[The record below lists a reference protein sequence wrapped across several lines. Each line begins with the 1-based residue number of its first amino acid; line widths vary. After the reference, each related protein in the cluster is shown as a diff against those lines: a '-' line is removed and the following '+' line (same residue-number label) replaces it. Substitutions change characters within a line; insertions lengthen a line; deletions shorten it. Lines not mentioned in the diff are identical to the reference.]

1 MATQPTPANGTER
14 RETIPREILKQVR
27 RIEIGTRGLVN
38 EVFSGEYHSVFKGR
52 GMNFAEVREYQY
64 GDDIRSID
72 WNVTAR
78 SGAPFVKVF
87 EEERELTVM
96 LLVDVSASGDF
107 GTRERL
113 KGEMAVEICALLA
126 FSAIKN
132 NDKVG
137 LVIFSDRIEKFVPPR
152 KGRRHVL
159 RVLRELLYHE
169 PEGRG
174 TDITAALDY
183 LNHVQKKKAVT
194 FLVSDFQ
201 DEGFERALSIAG
213 RRHDVVA
220 VRVSDPRE
228 RTLPPVGWMELE
240 DPETGERVMVDTSDV
255 DFRQRFAERVERRRA
270 ELDRALRRSKVDVV
284 DVETGRPYVEPL
296 MRFFRERARRQ

>member
-1 MATQPTPANGTER
+1 M
-14 RETIPREILKQVR
+14 IPREILKQVR
-27 RIEIGTRGLVN
+27 RIEISTRGLVN

-78 SGAPFVKVF
+78 NGAPFVKIF

-107 GTRERL
+107 GSSTRMKAEI
-113 KGEMAVEICALLA
+113 AVEICALLA

-137 LVIFSDRIEKFVPPR
+137 LVIFTDRIEKFVPPR

-159 RVLRELLYHE
+159 RVLRELLYHR
-169 PEGRG
+169 PEHTG

-183 LNHVQKKKAVT
+183 LNHVQRKKAVT
-194 FLVSDFQ
+194 FLVSDFR
-201 DEGFERALSIAG
+201 DEGFEKALAVAG
-213 RRHDVVA
+213 RRHDLIA
-220 VRVSDPRE
+220 VRLEDRRE
-228 RTLPPVGWMELE
+228 QVLPALGYLELE
-240 DPETGERVMVDTSDV
+240 DPETGERVVVNTSSAE
-255 DFRQRFAERVERRRA
+255 FRSRFGERVRDRRA
-270 ELDRALRRSKVDVV
+270 RLDRELRRSRVDVI
-284 DVETGRPYVEPL
+284 DIDAGEPYVKPL
-296 MRFFRERARRQ
+296 MRFFQERARRQ